1 MNDLQAGTPRARDGH
16 EIYLGLDVHKDSISV
31 AYAEP
36 GQRPPVFF
44 TRIDHTPEAVTRL
57 VRQASKCGAALWCYE
72 AGPCGY
78 TLQRQ
83 LRELGQEC
91 WLAAPPRQARVK
103 TDRRDA
109 MGLAQLLRGGLLE
122 PLWLPELEHEEM
134 RDLWRGRCDQKEDQ
148 QRQRQRL
155 NALALRAGHHW
166 PTGRTRW
173 TQTHY
178 RWLEQLE
185 FAGPVG
191 RRNRDHHLTDLRCTD
206 QRLKEREQEL
216 REQISDWSLGP
227 LVLELRALV
236 GIDWLTATGLLAEL
250 GDMRRFDNP
259 RQLMAYVGLVPSE
272 NSSGARRRQG
282 GIRGGGNPNARH
294 LLIEAAWTYRRSGRL
309 TKHLAAKMEH
319 ASRHARDVAIKAQAH
334 LHRKSRRMLRQGKHP
349 NTVNAAIAREL
360 VGFVWSIVAH
370 REPATAA

>member
-1 MNDLQAGTPRARDGH
+1 MNDLRPETPRACDGH
-16 EIYLGLDVHKDSISV
+16 EIYFGLDVHKDSISV

-44 TRIDHTPEAVTRL
+44 TRVDHTPEAVERL
-57 VRQASKCGAALWCYE
+57 VRQASKRGAALWCYE

-83 LRELGQEC
+83 LRALGQEC
-91 WLAAPPRQARVK
+91 WMVAPPRQARVK

-109 MGLAQLLRGGLLE
+109 LGLAQLLRGGLLE
-122 PLWLPELEHEEM
+122 PLWAPELEHEEM
-134 RDLWRGRCDQKEDQ
+134 RDLWRGRCGRKDDQ
-148 QRQRQRL
+148 QRLRQRL

-166 PTGRTRW
+166 PSGRQRW
-173 TQTHY
+173 TQAHY

-185 FAGPVG
+185 FANPAG
-191 RRNRDHHLTDLRCTD
+191 RRNRDHHLSDVRDAD

-216 REQISDWSLGP
+216 RDYAADWSLGP
-227 LVLELRALV
+227 LVPELRALV
-236 GIDWLTATGLLAEL
+236 GIDWLTAIGLLAEL
-250 GDMRRFDNP
+250 GDVRRFDNP

-282 GIRGGGNPNARH
+282 GIRGGGNPNARR

-309 TKHLAAKMEH
+309 TQHLAAKMEG
-319 ASRHARDVAIKAQAH
+319 ATRHARDVALKAQAH
-334 LHRKSRRMLRQGKHP
+334 LHRKSRRMLRRGKHP
-349 NTVNAAIAREL
+349 NTVTAAIAREL
-360 VGFVWSIVAH
+360 VGFVWSIAAH
-370 REPATAA
+370 REPTTAA